1 MSKKTHVSVSDE
13 SKVAIPIKNLI
24 GILSTVAIS
33 TWAYFGIN
41 ERLNFIEMKLESHWE
56 EIEEND
62 NWIDAWTPPA
72 SVQQNIERVRQLELQ
87 LTQMQTRLEYMERGA
102 NK

>member
-1 MSKKTHVSVSDE
+1 MADDKPVSVSDE

-24 GILSTVAIS
+24 GILSTVAVS
-33 TWAYFGIN
+33 TWAYFGVI

-62 NWIDAWTPPA
+62 NWIDDWKPPA
-72 SVQQNIERVRQLELQ
+72 DVQRNIERVRELEL
-87 LTQMQTRLEYMERGA
+87 RLVELEIKQEFMEQ

>member
-1 MSKKTHVSVSDE
+1 MADDKPVSVSDE

-24 GILSTVAIS
+24 GILSTVAVS
-33 TWAYFGIN
+33 TWAYFGVI

-62 NWIDAWTPPA
+62 DWIDEWKPPA
-72 SVQQNIERVRQLELQ
+72 DVQRNIERVRELEIKIVELE
-87 LTQMQTRLEYMERGA
+87 TRLGFMEQ

>member
-1 MSKKTHVSVSDE
+1 MAAETPVSVSDE
-13 SKVAIPIKNLI
+13 SKIAIPIKNLI
-24 GILSTVAIS
+24 GVLTTVAVS
-33 TWAYFGIN
+33 TWAYFGVI

-62 NWIDAWTPPA
+62 SWIDSFKPPK
-72 SVQQNIERVRQLELQ
+72 SVQDTVERVRELEIKLAE
-87 LTQMQTRLEYMERGA
+87 MRVRLEFITQ

>member
-1 MSKKTHVSVSDE
+1 MSDKKHVSVSDE
-13 SKVAIPIKNLI
+13 SKIAIPIKNLI

-33 TWAYFGIN
+33 TWAYFGVI

-62 NWIDAWTPPA
+62 NWIDEFKPPK
-72 SVQQNIERVRQLELQ
+72 SVQDTVERVRELEIKLAE
-87 LTQMQTRLEYMERGA
+87 MRVRLEIMQQ

>member
-1 MSKKTHVSVSDE
+1 MADEQPVSVSDQ

-24 GILSTVAIS
+24 GILSTVAVS
-33 TWAYFGIN
+33 TWAYFGVI

-62 NWIDAWTPPA
+62 NWIDDFSPPP
-72 SVQQNIERVRQLELQ
+72 SVQDSVERVRDMEVRMAEMEVRLRFLE
-87 LTQMQTRLEYMERGA
+87 R

>member
-1 MSKKTHVSVSDE
+1 MSDEVAHVSEE

-24 GILSTVAIS
+24 GILSAVALS
-33 TWAYFGIN
+33 TWAYFGVI

-62 NWIDAWTPPA
+62 NWIDEWKPPA
-72 SVQQNIERVRQLELQ
+72 DVQRNIERVRELEIKLI
-87 LTQMQTRLEYMERGA
+87 QMETRLDYMEKEA

>member
-1 MSKKTHVSVSDE
+1 MADDKPVSVSDE

-24 GILSTVAIS
+24 GILTTVAVS
-33 TWAYFGIN
+33 TWAYFGVI

-62 NWIDAWTPPA
+62 NWIDEWKPPA
-72 SVQQNIERVRQLELQ
+72 DVQRNIERVRELEIKIVELE
-87 LTQMQTRLEYMERGA
+87 TRLGFMEQ

>member
-1 MSKKTHVSVSDE
+1 MSDKKHVSVSDE
-13 SKVAIPIKNLI
+13 SKIAIPIKNLI

-33 TWAYFGIN
+33 TWAYFGVI
-41 ERLNFIEMKLESHWE
+41 ERLNSIEIKLESHWE

-62 NWIDAWTPPA
+62 NWIDGFKPPR
-72 SVQQNIERVRQLELQ
+72 SVQDTVERVRELEIKLAE
-87 LTQMQTRLEYMERGA
+87 MRVRLEVMQQ

>member
-1 MSKKTHVSVSDE
+1 MVDDKPVSVSDE

-24 GILSTVAIS
+24 GILTTVAVS
-33 TWAYFGIN
+33 TWAYFGVI

-62 NWIDAWTPPA
+62 NWIDEWKPPED
-72 SVQQNIERVRQLELQ
+72 VQRNIEKVRELEIRIVELEIKQELLQQN
-87 LTQMQTRLEYMERGA
+87 
-102 NK
+102 K

>member
-1 MSKKTHVSVSDE
+1 MADDAPVSVSDQ

-24 GILSTVAIS
+24 GILSTVAVS
-33 TWAYFGIN
+33 TWAYFGVI

-62 NWIDAWTPPA
+62 DWIDEWKPPA
-72 SVQQNIERVRQLELQ
+72 DVQKNIERVRELEVR
-87 LTQMQTRLEYMERGA
+87 MAEIEIRLGYVER

>member
-1 MSKKTHVSVSDE
+1 MADDKPVSVSDE

-24 GILSTVAIS
+24 GILSTVALS
-33 TWAYFGIN
+33 TWAYFGVI

-62 NWIDAWTPPA
+62 NWIDEWKPPED
-72 SVQQNIERVRQLELQ
+72 VQRNIEKVRELEIRIVELEIKQELLQQN
-87 LTQMQTRLEYMERGA
+87 
-102 NK
+102 K

>member
-1 MSKKTHVSVSDE
+1 MADDTPVSVAAQ
-13 SKVAIPIKNLI
+13 SKAANPIHNMI
-24 GILSTVAIS
+24 GLLSTVAVS
-33 TWAYFGIN
+33 TWAYFGVI

-62 NWIDAWTPPA
+62 NWIDDFSPPA
-72 SVQQNIERVRQLELQ
+72 SVQDSVERVRNMEIRMAEMEMRLRFLE
-87 LTQMQTRLEYMERGA
+87 R